1 MKKRKKGDTLVE
13 LIAAIAILALAS
25 AGSSMAISVSSK
37 MWQANSRNLELNTFN
52 QSICEDL
59 KLRDKES
66 LNNLYEDNGGK
77 TNSTITF
84 WFCFDNLSIDAP
96 YNVGKANLSTIMQDQ
111 NYNKYMLNKPK
122 DNASNFI
129 SSVHMT
135 DVNEHSD
142 YNTTSYTIYKITV
155 ETSDSRTHK
164 SSTSSFY
171 IGG

>member
-1 MKKRKKGDTLVE
+1 MKRRKKGDTLVE
-13 LIAAIAILALAS
+13 LIAAIAILAIAS
-25 AGSSMAISVSSK
+25 AGSSMAISLSSK
-37 MWQANSRNLELNTFN
+37 MWRANSKNLELNTFN

-66 LNNLYEDNGGK
+66 LNNLYEDNVRNH
-77 TNSTITF
+77 TTRF
-84 WFCFDNLSIDAP
+84 WFCFDNLSVDTP
-96 YNVGKANLSTIMQDQ
+96 YNVGSANLSTIMQDQ
-111 NYNKYMLNKPK
+111 NYNRYIFDKPR

-135 DVNEHSD
+135 DVN

-155 ETSDSRTHK
+155 ETSDSKTHK